1 MIRTLR
7 ALLPTLSDL
16 IVPTVVYYLL
26 HWLGVADVPALIT
39 ACAATA
45 GYTVPRMIRGRRVD
59 VLGLLVIAELTAT
72 VVLLAVSGDA
82 RLALLRPT
90 VYLTVAAAVFLLSCW
105 RGRPLTYTGATPM
118 ATKGEAERAAA
129 YERSW
134 HNSPQMRAIHRRL
147 TAGIAAAMF
156 GYAMLNVVIVYS
168 YPVSQADGL
177 QKVPGIA
184 LILAV
189 LVMLR
194 SRIPRLSRI
203 VDAEQQRS
211 TDTSQSSTA
220 YGGKLAR

>member
-1 MIRTLR
+1 MNRTLR
-7 ALLPTLSDL
+7 ALLPTLADL

-45 GYTVPRMIRGRRVD
+45 GYTVPRMIRRRQVD
-59 VLGLLVIAELTAT
+59 TLGLLVIAELAAT
-72 VVLLAVSGDA
+72 TSLLVVSGDA

-105 RGRPLTYTGATPM
+105 RGRPLTYTTATPM
-118 ATKGEAERAAA
+118 ATKGDPERAAA

-134 HNSPQMRAIHRRL
+134 HNSPQMRATHRRL
-147 TAGIAAAMF
+147 TAAIAAAML
-156 GYAMLNVVIVYS
+156 GYALLNAVIVYS
-168 YPVSQADGL
+168 FSVSQADGL

-184 LILAV
+184 LILAIM
-189 LVMLR
+189 VMLR
-194 SRIPRLSRI
+194 SRVPRLSRI

-211 TDTSQSSTA
+211 TDAHQLSTA
-220 YGGKLAR
+220 VRT

>member
-1 MIRTLR
+1 MNTTLR

-45 GYTVPRMIRGRRVD
+45 GYTVPRMIRRRHVD
-59 VLGLLVIAELTAT
+59 ALGVLVIAELAATAA
-72 VVLLAVSGDA
+72 LLAVSGDA

-105 RGRPLTYTGATPM
+105 RGRPLTYTGAMPM
-118 ATKGEAERAAA
+118 AAKGDPERAAA

-134 HNSPQMRAIHRRL
+134 HNSPQMRATHRRL
-147 TAGIAAAMF
+147 TAASATAML

-168 YPVSQADGL
+168 FPASQADGL

-184 LILAV
+184 LILAIV
-189 LVMLR
+189 VMLR
-194 SRIPRLSRI
+194 SRVPRLSRI

-211 TDTSQSSTA
+211 IAAHPPSTA
-220 YGGKLAR
+220 ART